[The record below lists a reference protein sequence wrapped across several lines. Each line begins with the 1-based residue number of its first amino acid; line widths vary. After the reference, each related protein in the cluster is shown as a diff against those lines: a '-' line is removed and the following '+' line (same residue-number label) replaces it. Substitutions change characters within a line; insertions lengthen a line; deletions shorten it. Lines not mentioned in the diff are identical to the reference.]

1 MAERGHEADEPIP
14 NIDTLSTPAG
24 QILFRPAE
32 VSRQGRRSRRRE
44 TLTRTEAG
52 LSWPRPDG
60 VAGPCPMHAGESCD
74 GWFEATADHSRIR
87 GLMALAGEHN
97 RKLANPTGAVSLYRR
112 VLDRS
117 LNA

>member
-60 VAGPCPMHAGESCD
+60 VAGPCPM
-74 GWFEATADHSRIR
+74 
-87 GLMALAGEHN
+87 
-97 RKLANPTGAVSLYRR
+97 
-112 VLDRS
+112 RS
-117 LNA
+117 LPDACGGIL